1 MYLEQQCIWNNNV
14 SGTTMYLEQQ
24 CIWNNNASGLGTAQ
38 RLNQPLQPF
47 HLDRQ
52 RNLHQFP

>member
-24 CIWNNNASGLGTAQ
+24 LYLKQQ
-38 RLNQPLQPF
+38 RIRAG
-47 HLDRQ
+47 DGAAA
-52 RNLHQFP
+52 